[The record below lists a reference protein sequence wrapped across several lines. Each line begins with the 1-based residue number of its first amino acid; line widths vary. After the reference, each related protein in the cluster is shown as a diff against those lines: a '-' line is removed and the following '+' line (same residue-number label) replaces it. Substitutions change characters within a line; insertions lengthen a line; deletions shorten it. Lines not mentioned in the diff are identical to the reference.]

1 MKVKLFSILF
11 AALFLVAVCAEKS
24 FAASPVNWSKQV
36 ITVKG
41 IGFAPAGFSGLHAR
55 QLAKRAAIADAY
67 RQLAEAVNGVKVTG
81 ETTVSAMTLVS
92 DIIRTQVE
100 TTVNGMQPISERAV
114 EDGYEVTL
122 QMPLFGKSNSLA
134 GIVLERPTEKIAF
147 PEPVMNVAPSVPAY
161 TSTTPIAQ
169 RIEIVVNGAVNTD
182 IQINQSANY
191 SAYVP
196 LSNIPIASLPQINNP
211 TPIMPQIKM
220 PEVKMPTVPQV
231 QQPITPQVK
240 SPKIDTT
247 KKVDKVSTAKVSGD
261 YTGLIVDCRNLDLQP
276 VMSPTIQTDSDE
288 TIYGNKNLDY
298 DKIIEFGAVGYS
310 TDINETVV
318 TERAGKNPLVVKA
331 TALKKFNSTPVI
343 TTADS
348 NRILIE
354 NKSSKFLDKM
364 NVVFMM

>member
-1 MKVKLFSILF
+1 MKAKVFSIVL
-11 AALFLVAVCAEKS
+11 AAMFLTVICAGKS
-24 FAASPVNWSKQV
+24 FAATSVDWGKQI

-41 IGFAPAGFSGLHAR
+41 IGFAPSGFTGLQGR
-55 QLAKRAAIADAY
+55 ELAKRAAIAEAY

-81 ETTVSAMTLVS
+81 ETTVNEMTLVS
-92 DIIRTQVE
+92 DIIKTRVE
-100 TTVNGMQPISERAV
+100 ATVKGVVPVSERQV

-134 GIVLERPTEKIAF
+134 GIVLERPTEKVAF
-147 PEPVMNVAPSVPAY
+147 PEPVINVAPTVPAY
-161 TSTTPIAQ
+161 TATTPISQ
-169 RIEIVVNGAVNTD
+169 RIEIVVKGASNVD
-182 IQINQSANY
+182 VQVNY

-196 LSNIPIASLPQINNP
+196 LSNIPIGALPQINNP
-211 TPIMPQIKM
+211 APIIPQVTL
-220 PEVKMPTVPQV
+220 PEVKMPTVPQAT
-231 QQPITPQVK
+231 TPVT
-240 SPKIDTT
+240 PKVEVPKAAVT
-247 KKVDKVSTAKVSGD
+247 KEDKISTAKVAGD

-298 DKIIEFGAVGYS
+298 DKIIEFGAVGYI
-310 TDINETVV
+310 TDITDSAC
-318 TERAGKNPLVVKA
+318 ERAGKNPLVVKA

-354 NKSSKFLDKM
+354 NKTTKFLDKM

>member
-1 MKVKLFSILF
+1 MKVSKLFSIML
-11 AALFLVAVCAEKS
+11 AAIFLLAISAEKS
-24 FAASPVNWSKQV
+24 FAANAVDWSKRV

-41 IGFAPAGFSGLHAR
+41 IGFAPEGFRGLHAE

-100 TTVNGMQPISERAV
+100 TTINGVQPISERRV

-122 QMPLFGKSNSLA
+122 QMPLFGKTNSLA
-134 GIVLERPTEKIAF
+134 GIVLERPAEKIAF
-147 PEPVMNVAPSVPAY
+147 PEPVRSVAPSIPAY
-161 TSTTPIAQ
+161 TSTTPISQ
-169 RIEIVVNGAVNTD
+169 RLDIIVNGASNVD
-182 IQINQSANY
+182 VQVNY
-191 SAYVP
+191 SAYMP
-196 LSNIPIASLPQINNP
+196 MSNFPIGALPQINNP
-211 TPIMPQIKM
+211 TPTMPQIKL
-220 PEVKMPTVPQV
+220 PEVKMPTVT
-231 QQPITPQVK
+231 TPTIPTTPK
-240 SPKIDTT
+240 APKIDTT
-247 KKVDKVSTAKVSGD
+247 KPDKVSTAKVSGD

-310 TDINETVV
+310 TDINDSVV
-318 TERAGKNPLVVKA
+318 TDRAGKNPLVVKA
-331 TALKKFNSTPVI
+331 TELKKFNSTPVI

-354 NKSSKFLDKM
+354 NKSAKFLDKM

>member
-1 MKVKLFSILF
+1 MTVIS
-11 AALFLVAVCAEKS
+11 AGKS
-24 FAASPVNWSKQV
+24 FAASAVDWGKQV

-41 IGFAPAGFSGLHAR
+41 IGFAPSGFTGLQGR
-55 QLAKRAAIADAY
+55 ELAKRAAIAEAY

-81 ETTVSAMTLVS
+81 ETTVNEMTLVS
-92 DIIRTQVE
+92 DIIKTRVE
-100 TTVNGMQPISERAV
+100 ATVKGVVPVSERQV

-134 GIVLERPTEKIAF
+134 GVVLERPTEKVAF
-147 PEPVMNVAPSVPAY
+147 PEPVINVAPTVPAY
-161 TSTTPIAQ
+161 TATTPISQ
-169 RIEIVVNGAVNTD
+169 RIDIVVKGANNVVVD
-182 IQINQSANY
+182 VKSSPIY
-191 SAYVP
+191 M
-196 LSNIPIASLPQINNP
+196 SNIPIGALPQINKP
-211 TPIMPQIKM
+211 EPIIPQVTL
-220 PEVKMPTVPQV
+220 PEVKMPTVPQAT
-231 QQPITPQVK
+231 TPVT
-240 SPKIDTT
+240 PKVEVP
-247 KKVDKVSTAKVSGD
+247 KADKISTAKVAGD

-298 DKIIEFGAVGYS
+298 DKIIEFGAVGYI
-310 TDINETVV
+310 TDITDSVA
-318 TERAGKNPLVVKA
+318 ERAGKNPLVVKA

-354 NKSSKFLDKM
+354 NKTTKFLDKM

>member
-1 MKVKLFSILF
+1 MTVI
-11 AALFLVAVCAEKS
+11 CAGKS
-24 FAASPVNWSKQV
+24 MAASAVDWGKQV

-41 IGFAPAGFSGLHAR
+41 IGFAQPGFTGLHGR
-55 QLAKRAAIADAY
+55 ELAKRAATAEAY

-81 ETTVSAMTLVS
+81 ETTVNEMTLVS
-92 DIIRTQVE
+92 DIIKTRVE
-100 TTVNGMQPISERAV
+100 ATVKGVQPISERQV
-114 EDGYEVTL
+114 EDGYEVIL
-122 QMPLFGKSNSLA
+122 QMPLFGKNNSLA
-134 GIVLERPTEKIAF
+134 GIVLERPTEKAAF
-147 PEPVMNVAPSVPAY
+147 PEPVINVAPSVPAY
-161 TSTTPIAQ
+161 TATTPISR
-169 RIEIVVNGAVNTD
+169 RIEIVVSGASNVD
-182 IQINQSANY
+182 VQVNY

-196 LSNIPIASLPQINNP
+196 LSNIPIGALPQINNP
-211 TPIMPQIKM
+211 APIIPQVTL
-220 PEVKMPTVPQV
+220 PEVKMPTVPQTS
-231 QQPITPQVK
+231 TPVT
-240 SPKIDTT
+240 PKVEVPKVNTT
-247 KKVDKVSTAKVSGD
+247 KEDKISTAKVAGD

-310 TDINETVV
+310 TDINDSII

>member
-1 MKVKLFSILF
+1 MTVISVGKSM
-11 AALFLVAVCAEKS
+11 AATSVD
-24 FAASPVNWSKQV
+24 WGKQI

-41 IGFAPAGFSGLHAR
+41 IGFAAKGLTGLQGR
-55 QLAKRAAIADAY
+55 ELAKRAAMAEAY

-81 ETTVSAMTLVS
+81 ETTVNEMTLVS
-92 DIIRTQVE
+92 DIIKTRVE
-100 TTVNGMQPISERAV
+100 ATVKGVVPVSERQV

-134 GIVLERPTEKIAF
+134 GVVLERPGEKVSF

-161 TSTTPIAQ
+161 TATTPIAR
-169 RIEIVVNGAVNTD
+169 RIEIVVSGANNVD
-182 IQINQSANY
+182 VQVNY

-196 LSNIPIASLPQINNP
+196 LSNIPIGALPQINNP
-211 TPIMPQIKM
+211 VL
-220 PEVKMPTVPQV
+220 PEVKMPTV
-231 QQPITPQVK
+231 
-240 SPKIDTT
+240 DTI
-247 KKVDKVSTAKVSGD
+247 KKVDKVSTAKVAGD

-298 DKIIEFGAVGYS
+298 DKIIEFGAVGYI
-310 TDINETVV
+310 TDITDSAC
-318 TERAGKNPLVVKA
+318 ERAGKNPLVVKA

-354 NKSSKFLDKM
+354 NKTTKFLDKM

>member
-1 MKVKLFSILF
+1 MTVIS
-11 AALFLVAVCAEKS
+11 VGKS
-24 FAASPVNWSKQV
+24 MAASAVDWGKQV

-41 IGFAPAGFSGLHAR
+41 IGFSATGFTGLQGR
-55 QLAKRAAIADAY
+55 ELAKRAAMAEAY

-81 ETTVSAMTLVS
+81 ETTVSEMTMVS
-92 DIIRTQVE
+92 DIIKTRVE
-100 TTVNGMQPISERAV
+100 ATVKGVVPISERQV

-134 GIVLERPTEKIAF
+134 GVVLERPGEKVLF
-147 PEPVMNVAPSVPAY
+147 PEPVINVAPTVPAY
-161 TSTTPIAQ
+161 TATTPIAR
-169 RIEIVVNGAVNTD
+169 RIEIVNVDV
-182 IQINQSANY
+182 QVNY

-196 LSNIPIASLPQINNP
+196 LSNIPIGALPQINNP
-211 TPIMPQIKM
+211 VPL
-220 PEVKMPTVPQV
+220 PEVKMPTV
-231 QQPITPQVK
+231 
-240 SPKIDTT
+240 DTI
-247 KKVDKVSTAKVSGD
+247 KKVDKVSTAKVAGD

-298 DKIIEFGAVGYS
+298 DKIIEFGAVGYI
-310 TDINETVV
+310 TDITDSAC
-318 TERAGKNPLVVKA
+318 ERAGKNPLVVKA

-354 NKSSKFLDKM
+354 NKTTKFLDKM